1 MRSRRRTSCWTR
13 WTSSAPTSSQADRL
27 LVARRLD
34 EHELAAV
41 QERGER
47 ARLLDVDTWDQH
59 DRVVPGNRRR
69 LTRQPAPGYHRHVRC
84 GRSVVVAQKPSK
96 LLGRVRFP
104 SPACETATGS
114 GAVW

>member
-47 ARLLDVDTWDQH
+47 ASLLDLRVRVASRIMQRLDVDTRDQH
-59 DRVVPGNRRR
+59 DRVVPGNRLR
-69 LTRQPAPGYHRHVRC
+69 LTPTPRAGAIIRTSAAGEVLWLHR
-84 GRSVVVAQKPSK
+84 SLPS
-96 LLGRVRFP
+96 F
-104 SPACETATGS
+104 
-114 GAVW
+114 

>member
-27 LVARRLD
+27 LVVRRLD

-47 ARLLDVDTWDQH
+47 ARLLDLRVRVASRVVQRLDVDTWDQH
-59 DRVVPGNRRR
+59 ERVVPENRGR
-69 LTRQPAPGYHRHVRC
+69 LTPTPAARAIIGTSAA
-84 GRSVVVAQKPSK
+84 G
-96 LLGRVRFP
+96 
-104 SPACETATGS
+104 
-114 GAVW
+114 